1 MSERSAGPEEGAGS
15 ASEPATGVA
24 GAAAGAPAAAGS
36 SSSAADALEPGAA
49 EPEATGE
56 GFERRKRLIGLPL
69 GPALAALAWFLARHG
84 PAPELPALM
93 TLAVTWWLTEALPA
107 AAVALLVACGAVLTG
122 VATPQVA
129 FGAFGKPQLFLF
141 VGSFFIAEAV
151 RLHGLGERLA
161 RAMTGVASGQLSLL
175 VAIGASAF
183 MLSTVMSNASAT
195 AILLPIA
202 LAASRG
208 TPRRYQSALILM
220 VAWAASVGG
229 LGTPVGTPPNL
240 FGIAALRQHGVRLGF
255 LDWMSFGIPIGA
267 VMMVA
272 LVIVLCLFHGI
283 RRGQPLT
290 TAGGGA
296 RPHQPW
302 SRAEVAVVSSLVFA
316 LVGWILPSLSH
327 AIAPDAALTRWLE
340 GHLSEEVV
348 ALLAGCLLF
357 VLPAGTRAA
366 PRPVLTWSEA
376 TQIEWGVIF
385 LFGGGILMGD
395 LARTTGL
402 SATWG
407 KALVELT
414 SADSTLTITALV
426 TAVSI
431 ALSELTSNTATAT
444 LMAPLA
450 VELAAAAGA
459 APVPCVLGATLGSSF
474 GFMMPIS
481 TAPNA
486 LAYATGKVRMS
497 KMMAAGIVF
506 DLLGFLLILGGLRL
520 LGPLLGW
527 W

>member
-1 MSERSAGPEEGAGS
+1 MSARDDGAAPSTGGAAPSAEGA
-15 ASEPATGVA
+15 APRE
-24 GAAAGAPAAAGS
+24 PAAA
-36 SSSAADALEPGAA
+36 A
-49 EPEATGE
+49 EPAGIPIDPETSPLLEDGMTGE
-56 GFERRKRLIGLPL
+56 AFERKKRLVGLPL
-69 GPALAALAWFLARHG
+69 GPALAVLVWLLARGG

-129 FGAFGKPQLFLF
+129 FAAFGKPQLFLF

-151 RLHGLGERLA
+151 RLHGLGERMA
-161 RAMTGVASGQLSLL
+161 RAMTGVAAGRLSLL
-175 VAIGASAF
+175 VAIGGSAF
-183 MLSTVMSNASAT
+183 FLSMVMSNASAT

-208 TPRRYQSALILM
+208 SSRRYQSALVLM

-240 FGIAALRQHGVRLGF
+240 FGVAALRQHDVRLGF
-255 LDWMSFGIPIGA
+255 LDWMTFGVPIGV
-267 VMMVA
+267 VMMLA
-272 LVIVLCLFHGI
+272 LVAVLCLSHGV
-283 RRGQPLT
+283 RRGQPLEGL
-290 TAGGGA
+290 ASIRRA
-296 RPHQPW
+296 PRPW
-302 SRAEVAVVSSLVFA
+302 SRGERSVVYALAFA
-316 LVGWILPSLSH
+316 LTGWILPSLAH
-327 AIAPDAALTRWLE
+327 ALSAEAAASRWLE
-340 GHLSEEVV
+340 AHLSEEVV

-357 VLPAGTRAA
+357 VLPAGA
-366 PRPVLTWSEA
+366 PTARRPALTWEEA
-376 TQIEWGVIF
+376 TRIEWGVIL
-385 LFGGGILMGD
+385 LFAGGILMGD
-395 LARTTGL
+395 LAKTTGL

-414 SADSTLTITALV
+414 SADSTLAITALV

-450 VELAAAAGA
+450 AELAAAAGA
-459 APVPCVLGATLGSSF
+459 SPVPCVLGATMGSSF

-486 LAYATGKVRMS
+486 LAYATGKVKMVTMMS
-497 KMMAAGIVF
+497 AGIVF
-506 DLLGFLLILGGLRL
+506 DVLGFFLILGGLRL
-520 LGPLLGW
+520 LCPLFGW